1 MVLLESFKLS
11 FVICPRRSSL
21 VRREQQ
27 FVIALIPANFDARR
41 RRSGLKGA
49 SGRVCLYIP
58 SSLLLRGPQRG
69 NSKVNIFKFFG

>member
-1 MVLLESFKLS
+1 VG
-11 FVICPRRSSL
+11 
-21 VRREQQ
+21 REQQ
-27 FVIALIPANFDARR
+27 FVIALISANFDAR

-69 NSKVNIFKFFG
+69 NSEVNIFKFFG